1 MENLFGADIFATLG
15 LSWQKILL
23 YLANFVILFVGLTFL
38 LYKPVKKFM
47 DKRKQEIAD
56 EVGKADKVKEE
67 ALLAVKESEERAKN
81 AEEEAKKRV
90 LEMDEEKK
98 AAVIERE
105 EILAEARKEAEN
117 IRTQAEQDA
126 NDERQKAVLGAKTD
140 VASLAVGIAKEILGR
155 ELSEKD
161 NDKLID
167 ECIKEW
173 KGDD

>member
-15 LSWQKILL
+15 LGWQKILL

-47 DKRKQEIAD
+47 DKRKREIAD
-56 EVGKADKVKEE
+56 EVSKADKVREE
-67 ALLAVKESEERAKN
+67 AEQAVKESEERAKL
-81 AEEEAKKRV
+81 AEEDARKRA
-90 LEMDEEKK
+90 LEIDEEKK
-98 AAVIERE
+98 TAIIERE
-105 EILAEARKEAEN
+105 EILADARKEAEE

-140 VASLAVGIAKEILGR
+140 VAALAVGIAKEILGR